1 MSKRYELTDELRKQ
15 VIRVYT
21 EKKMGL
27 SVIEKMK
34 ICSIDLARQILV
46 DAGIPLRSHGRVW
59 KEIEDKKFEHRR
71 YETKET
77 VRN

>member
-1 MSKRYELTDELRKQ
+1 MSKRYVLTDELRKQ
-15 VIRVYT
+15 VIRVYI

-34 ICSIDLARQILV
+34 ICSIDLARQILLE
-46 DAGIPLRSHGRVW
+46 AGIPLRSNGRVW

-71 YETKET
+71 YE
-77 VRN
+77 